1 MLVDPRR
8 GLLII
13 LSSPSGA
20 GKTTLTNKLVEW
32 DRNITVSVSVTTR
45 PARGN
50 EVDGK
55 EYHFVDD
62 GTFQQ
67 KIDAREFLEHA
78 EVFGH
83 RYGTPAQLVE
93 EAIDAGRDVVFD
105 IDWKGAS
112 QIRNSS
118 YASSVVSIFVLPPS
132 IAELARRL
140 HQRAFDTPSM
150 VGHRMEKSKDEI
162 SHWLDYEYVLINHEL
177 DQVFDKIQRIIQA
190 ERMKRTRQRGLRRF
204 VEGLNSE
211 FEARQQ

>member
-1 MLVDPRR
+1 MFVDPRR

-32 DRNITVSVSVTTR
+32 DTNIAISISVTTR

-55 EYHFVDD
+55 EYFFVTNEEFQKKVDD
-62 GTFQQ
+62 G
-67 KIDAREFLEHA
+67 EFLEHA

-83 RYGTPAQLVE
+83 RYGTPAGLVE

-112 QIRNSS
+112 QIRNSR
-118 YASSVVSIFVLPPS
+118 YASSAVSIFVLPPS
-132 IAELARRL
+132 IAELDRRL
-140 HQRAFDTPSM
+140 HERAFDTPSM

-177 DQVFDKIQRIIQA
+177 DQVLDKIKRIIQA